1 MAQEGAIVRQH
12 FLQSPAW
19 EDYEH
24 SEGRKTFRISGEG
37 FSVLAIL
44 ESTPL
49 GYYLFCPYGPTVDS
63 DKSGEAEVQLRNALD
78 SLTKLACEQGAFF
91 IRLEPTIPF
100 SSTVLTKI
108 GLKKSHD
115 LDPAHTWVLDLTQSE
130 EKIFAD
136 MEKEKGR
143 LWRNCYK
150 KEITVRK
157 TNDPTEIGVLTAMLG
172 EVGDKNHFIPQ
183 KEKHLSN
190 QMKAGFATLYVAEL
204 KDKPI
209 AAALVYDYDGVRY
222 YAHAAADY
230 EHRKLA
236 AGSILLVQMIVDA
249 KHAGMQSFDFWGIT
263 TSTDKKHPWYGFTE
277 FKKSFGG
284 EQVDYAGTWDLPVKK
299 CRYCMYKIIRKAN
312 RVRRKVW
319 RRK

>member
-1 MAQEGAIVRQH
+1 MRRH
-12 FLQSPAW
+12 FLQSPTW

-24 SEGRKTFRISGEG
+24 LEKHMTFRVSGDG
-37 FSVLAIL
+37 FSALVIL

-49 GYYLFCPYGPTVDS
+49 GCYLFCPYGPAIYSCDDPS
-63 DKSGEAEVQLRNALD
+63 DAKACFKNALD
-78 SLTKLACEQGAFF
+78 ALAKLAREQNAFF
-91 IRLEPTIPF
+91 VRLEPTMPF
-100 SSTVLTKI
+100 SHATLTKI

-115 LDPAHTWVLDLTQSE
+115 LDPAHTWVLDLTQPE
-130 EKIFAD
+130 DRIFAD

-150 KEITVRK
+150 KGITVRK
-157 TNDPTEIGVLTAMLG
+157 TNNPAEVKVLTAMLD
-172 EVGDKNHFIPQ
+172 EVGNKNHFIPQ

-190 QMKAGFATLYVAEL
+190 QMKAGFATLYIAEL
-204 KDKPI
+204 NDVPI
-209 AAALVYDYDGVRY
+209 AAALFYDYDGVRY

-249 KHAGMQSFDFWGIT
+249 KRSGMQSFDFWGIT
-263 TSTDKKHPWYGFTE
+263 TSTDKNHPWYGFTE
-277 FKKSFGG
+277 YKKSFGG

-299 CRYCMYKIIRKAN
+299 CRYCIYKIIRKVN
-312 RVRRKVW
+312 RMRRKIW
-319 RRK
+319 RRKT